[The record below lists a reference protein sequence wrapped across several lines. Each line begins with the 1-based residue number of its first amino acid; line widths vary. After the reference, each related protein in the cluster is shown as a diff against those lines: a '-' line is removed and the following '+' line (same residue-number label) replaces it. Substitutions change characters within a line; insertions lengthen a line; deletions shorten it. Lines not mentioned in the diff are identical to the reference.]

1 MDFRD
6 RQLQEDQVNTFE
18 ILSFAMSFTNSIKR
32 LRLLTILSR
41 RVNNYIVF
49 LSLGSISVVIDL
61 SIIDEELV
69 NSWSI

>member
-32 LRLLTILSR
+32 LRLLTILSC

-69 NSWSI
+69 NS

>member
-69 NSWSI
+69 NS